1 MMVEA
6 RQRSLRSFIFIAGQE
21 EETIAYIQKHFV
33 LLKDFLLV
41 FTYPITDKLLEFLHS
56 QKLAFVEQKNSKKIL
71 SKLPETTI
79 PQESITKAESTPPT
93 SQDQELKNETLIL
106 HRTIRSGEEIISK
119 GDITIFGRVNSG
131 AMIQAQGN
139 VQIFGEISGNG
150 FCTGNYMILG
160 PTKEGNILFDGEIIE
175 RDKLSQNYQKIYK
188 KNNEI
193 IIEDL
198 L

>member
-93 SQDQELKNETLIL
+93 SQDQEPKNETLIL

-139 VQIFGEISGNG
+139 VQIFGEISGNV
-150 FCTGNYMILG
+150 FCNGNYMILG